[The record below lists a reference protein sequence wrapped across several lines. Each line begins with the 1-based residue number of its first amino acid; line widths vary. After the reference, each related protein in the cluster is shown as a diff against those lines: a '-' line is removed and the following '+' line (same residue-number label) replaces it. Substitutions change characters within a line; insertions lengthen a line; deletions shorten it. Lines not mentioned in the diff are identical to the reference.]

1 MQTTD
6 LQWSTTKLRIN
17 DLIPFEGNPRQMT
30 DAQAVQ
36 LKQSLEKFNLVEIPA
51 VNTNGKILA
60 GHQRLKIMQILGRGQ
75 ELIDCRIPN
84 RLLTPEEEREYLLR
98 SNKNTGEWDF
108 DALANFD
115 EELLKTIGFSSKEL
129 DRIFDLKGG
138 DEDDAPDVPATA
150 RAERGKV
157 YQLGEHRVMCGD
169 STDPKDVATLMQDA
183 KADMVFTDPPYN
195 VNYSGEGKDTSNTIE
210 NDNRPEQAFRD
221 LLKKAF
227 ENYRD
232 FSNPNAALYCCYGV
246 RSQSEFEDSLNH
258 AGWEVKNQIIWV
270 KAVASMGWGDYRQKH
285 EPMFYAHQKGSKLNF
300 YGDRCQYTEWTE
312 QKTDAELLDLFK
324 KLIEKD
330 EKGGS
335 TVWRFSREHNY
346 KHPTQKPV
354 ELVKKAI
361 TNSSQRGEIVL
372 DLFGGSGSTLLACD
386 LLKRQ
391 CRTMELDPK
400 YVDVI
405 IERWCTFTGNDRE
418 AVYARAQQ
426 PEKQP

>member
-36 LKQSLEKFNLVEIPA
+36 LKASLEKFNLVEIPA

-75 ELIDCRIPN
+75 ELVDCRIPN
-84 RLLTPEEEREYLLR
+84 RMLTPEEEREYLLR

-138 DEDDAPDVPATA
+138 DEDDVPDVPATA

-169 STDPKDVATLMQDA
+169 STNAGDVALLMDGK
-183 KADMVFTDPPYN
+183 KADMVFTSPPYN
-195 VNYSGEGKDTSNTIE
+195 VGNNSLGGNKNLKGRKYL
-210 NDNRPEQAFRD
+210 NDNDDKPQSDYFEFLRLFLSTYQQFSQYQFINIQSLAGNKIAIID
-221 LLKKAF
+221 LLH
-227 ENYRD
+227 
-232 FSNPNAALYCCYGV
+232 
-246 RSQSEFEDSLNH
+246 EFKSHFVDVSV
-258 AGWEVKNQIIWV
+258 W
-270 KAVASMGWGDYRQKH
+270 
-285 EPMFYAHQKGSKLNF
+285 
-300 YGDRCQYTEWTE
+300 C
-312 QKTDAELLDLFK
+312 
-324 KLIEKD
+324 
-330 EKGGS
+330 KGGGQPAMAES
-335 TVWRFSREHNY
+335 VLNSRFEFIYIFSSELN
-346 KHPTQKPV
+346 PTRQIKTNKFRNISNVFELNPSGKNEWHKIHAATFPV
-354 ELVKKAI
+354 EFAEHFI
-361 TNSSQRGEIVL
+361 SIGSSRDGVVAEPFCGV
-372 DLFGGSGSTLLACD
+372 GSTLIACE
-386 LLKRQ
+386 KNSRI
-391 CRTMELDPK
+391 CYGMEIDPH

>member
-17 DLIPFEGNPRQMT
+17 DLVPFEGNPRQMT

-36 LKQSLEKFNLVEIPA
+36 LKASLEKFNLVEIPA

-75 ELIDCRIPN
+75 ELVDCRIPN
-84 RLLTPEEEREYLLR
+84 RMLTPEEEREYLLR

-138 DEDDAPDVPATA
+138 DEDDVPDVPATA
-150 RAERGKV
+150 RAERGKI
-157 YQLGEHRVMCGD
+157 YTLGKHRVMCGD
-169 STDPKDVATLMQDA
+169 STNAGDVDLLMDGK
-183 KADMVFTDPPYN
+183 KADMVFTSPPYN
-195 VNYSGEGKDTSNTIE
+195 VGIKYSTHDDNMPIE
-210 NDNRPEQAFRD
+210 KYF
-221 LLKKAF
+221 
-227 ENYRD
+227 D
-232 FSNPNAALYCCYGV
+232 FIRAVAQNM
-246 RSQSEFEDSLNH
+246 FDSLNDGRIIAWNVGVSPKSMPH
-258 AGWEVKNQIIWV
+258 KHITMLEGIGYTLFRNIVWKKTGCQIPLWQNSKKNPQARHYLPNYNHEMIYLLSKGDVQLGEITEMDDEIQMDVWDICQFSAGGHDHPAGFPVKLAD
-270 KAVASMGWGDYRQKH
+270 KAIKALS
-285 EPMFYAHQKGSKLNF
+285 A
-300 YGDRCQYTEWTE
+300 
-312 QKTDAELLDLFK
+312 
-324 KLIEKD
+324 KD
-330 EKGGS
+330 EIIHDP
-335 TVWRFSREHNY
+335 FC
-346 KHPTQKPV
+346 
-354 ELVKKAI
+354 
-361 TNSSQRGEIVL
+361 
-372 DLFGGSGSTLLACD
+372 GSGSTLIACEQTG
-386 LLKRQ
+386 RI
-391 CRTMELDPK
+391 CYGMEINPK